1 MFVFTSFFIRELMS
15 VGKRLAKERDEMSR
29 ELGKLQESVMEL
41 HDKLIMEIQ
50 VLAQENNSLRKNGF
64 KKDEEL
70 K

>member
-1 MFVFTSFFIRELMS
+1 LLT
-15 VGKRLAKERDEMSR
+15 VGKRLSKERDEMSR

-50 VLAQENNSLRKNGF
+50 VLTQENNSLRKNGF
-64 KKDEEL
+64 SKQDEDQ

>member
-1 MFVFTSFFIRELMS
+1 MT
-15 VGKRLAKERDEMSR
+15 VGKRLSKERDEMSR

-50 VLAQENNSLRKNGF
+50 VLTQENNSLRKNGF
-64 KKDEEL
+64 SKQDEDQ

>member
-1 MFVFTSFFIRELMS
+1 MT

>member
-1 MFVFTSFFIRELMS
+1 LT
-15 VGKRLAKERDEMSR
+15 VGKRLSKERDEMSR

-50 VLAQENNSLRKNGF
+50 VLTQENNSLRKNGF
-64 KKDEEL
+64 SKQDEDQ

>member
-1 MFVFTSFFIRELMS
+1 MT
-15 VGKRLAKERDEMSR
+15 VGKRLSKERDEMSR

-50 VLAQENNSLRKNGF
+50 VLTQENNSLRKNGYS
-64 KKDEEL
+64 KQDEDQ

>member
-1 MFVFTSFFIRELMS
+1 MS